1 MGEGRGSRPS
11 PGGPA
16 VDFSRD
22 GTTSRAVRSTARFVR
37 FAWGLLAYDVAVVV
51 WGAYVRA
58 TGSGAGCGQHW
69 PLCNG
74 EVIPRAPRVATLV
87 ELSHRVS
94 SGVALVLT
102 LVLLAWAFVAYPAG
116 HVVRRGAVATTA
128 LMFGEALIGA
138 GLVLFRLVEHDESL
152 ARALSICLHLC
163 NTFLL
168 LASTAL
174 TAWWAAGGARLR
186 LRGQG
191 PVLWALGALLAAL
204 VVVGASGAVT
214 ALGDTLFPPVSLA
227 AGLAQDLAPGANAF
241 VRLRALHPV
250 LAGCT
255 GAAVVVVAGIVR
267 ALRPSRAVRV
277 TSRVASVLVVAQ
289 VLAGLLDVTLLAPVW
304 LQLVHLL
311 LADAV
316 WITVVLTAAS
326 ALSLSPEAEIEGA
339 RQPVTAR
346 P

>member
-1 MGEGRGSRPS
+1 MWEKGSSRL
-11 PGGPA
+11 GLPA
-16 VDFSRD
+16 PRSYIPP
-22 GTTSRAVRSTARFVR
+22 VRNASGFARY
-37 FAWGLLAYDVAVVV
+37 AWGLLAYDVAVVV

-87 ELSHRVS
+87 ELSHRAS
-94 SGVALVLT
+94 SGLALVLT
-102 LVLLAWAFVAYPAG
+102 VGLLAWALLAFPRG
-116 HVVRRGAVATTA
+116 HVVRRGAAVSTV

-152 ARALSICLHLC
+152 ARALSIVLHLG

-174 TAWWAAGGARLR
+174 TAWWGSGGDPVRV
-186 LRGQG
+186 RGQG
-191 PVLWALGALLAAL
+191 AVAWLLGGVLGAL

-214 ALGDTLFPPVSLA
+214 ALGDTLFPPATLA
-227 AGLAQDLAPGANAF
+227 AGLAQDLAPGANTF
-241 VRLRALHPV
+241 IRLRALHPV

-255 GAAVVVVAGIVR
+255 GAAVVIVAGLVR

-289 VLAGLLDVTLLAPVW
+289 VAAGLLDIALLAPVW
-304 LQLVHLL
+304 MQLVHLL
-311 LADAV
+311 IADCV

-326 ALSLSPEAEIEGA
+326 ALGLAPEQAMDASPEAA
-339 RQPVTAR
+339 PAQP
-346 P
+346 